1 MAPVLLP
8 DSFVEEL
15 TTALQD
21 EFSRR
26 EVQAE
31 LQRFY
36 TVALA
41 IHPENTRRL
50 RKMTPRQYERL
61 LHPAFEDDEW
71 ILTKFF
77 LTFIKRF
84 ILTFC

>member
-1 MAPVLLP
+1 
-8 DSFVEEL
+8 
-15 TTALQD
+15 
-21 EFSRR
+21 
-26 EVQAE
+26 VQAE

-50 RKMTPRQYERL
+50 RKMTARQYERL

-71 ILTKFF
+71 ILIVLGGVIGLVVGLAQRF
-77 LTFIKRF
+77 L
-84 ILTFC
+84 L